1 MTSYLNPRKSCDK
14 GDLSESR
21 FSGLTAS
28 YATPPIDIRRESPL
42 SSLAGFY
49 ETDQGLDE
57 EESEVELMI
66 QLSGMVYNDGGSAE

>member
-1 MTSYLNPRKSCDK
+1 MASYLDPRKSRSK
-14 GDLSESR
+14 GDLSEGG
-21 FSGLTAS
+21 FSSLTAS
-28 YATPPIDIRRESPL
+28 YATPPIDISRESPL